1 MRGAIRLGLP
11 LFLALILGL
20 LLAAPLAA
28 SADSGAA
35 RAQELFRTGMAAVE
49 DERYD
54 DAIAAFWAILVDRP
68 GFVRVRLELARAFF
82 LKGEDDL
89 AREHFERV
97 LAGALPPPVIAN
109 VRRYLVQIRARR
121 RWTMYAGASLAPDS
135 NVGAASDDEIIY
147 IFDLP
152 FRRNE
157 EELTT
162 SGVGLSVWAGG
173 EYQHPLGDRV
183 RLRMGGDLSRKEHA
197 GREFDETF
205 GSVHAGP
212 RWLAGGA
219 TEFSVLASLRR
230 RWVGTRPDHDDQG
243 VRFEVRHH
251 PVPRVTLKANTSW
264 HDRRYRV
271 REFLDGP
278 LTDASLGAS
287 WVVTPTVR
295 ADVAVGFG
303 RERTEAES
311 WRNRSRWVRA
321 GVTAALPLG
330 FTAGGSVQ
338 VRRTEYEGRW
348 FPFVRE
354 RGRSRED
361 RIRTLSGSLYHRAF
375 TVYGFS
381 PQLVVTKDVRTS
393 NAQLYGYERTRGEI
407 RLVRQF

>member
-1 MRGAIRLGLP
+1 M
-11 LFLALILGL
+11 
-20 LLAAPLAA
+20 
-28 SADSGAA
+28 
-35 RAQELFRTGMAAVE
+35 
-49 DERYD
+49 
-54 DAIAAFWAILVDRP
+54 
-68 GFVRVRLELARAFF
+68 
-82 LKGEDDL
+82 
-89 AREHFERV
+89 H
-97 LAGALPPPVIAN
+97 
-109 VRRYLVQIRARR
+109 
-121 RWTMYAGASLAPDS
+121 AGASLAPDS
-135 NVGAASDDEIIY
+135 NIGATSDDEIIY

-197 GREFDETF
+197 GRKFDETF

-212 RWLAGGA
+212 RWLAGRA

-230 RWVGTRPDHDDQG
+230 RWVGTRPDHDDRG

-251 PVPRVTLKANTSW
+251 PVPRVTLRANTSW

-278 LTDASLGAS
+278 LTDASLGAT

-295 ADVAVGFG
+295 ADAAVGFG

-321 GVTAALPLG
+321 GVTVALPLG

-354 RGRSRED
+354 QGRSRAD
-361 RIRTLSGSLYHRAF
+361 RTRTRSVSLYHRAF

-393 NAQLYGYERTRGEI
+393 NAQLYSYERTRSEI
-407 RLVRQF
+407 RFVRQF